1 MPRLLLIAPYFP
13 PIGVVGA
20 KRPLMLTR
28 HLPAHGWTPVVLAA
42 DPAGERTDASLL
54 DAVPQDLEVLRH
66 YRAPFSRAPAA
77 PASGLTEGPRGTLL
91 GWDPGNFTPTDRYL
105 WGTPAAIRAGRTL
118 VDSHGLKAVL
128 VSADPWSG
136 LLAGLAVARSRG
148 LPLVVDLRDPWSLQ
162 QAKMRLTPP
171 PVRAMIRALERRVF
185 RHAAAIVLNTEAARD
200 AYVAAYRGG
209 VPAER
214 FHAVRNAFDPGLFR
228 AEPSRPSERWTVV
241 HYGHFRRLV
250 PAEPLLAGFARFVA
264 LADRTPADTRLLL
277 VGSLPRSA
285 ASRAA
290 ELGLTPY
297 LEVRAP
303 VPYAES
309 LEVLGGADALAFIAT
324 GGMAL
329 TVPAKLYDYLAA
341 ARPILAVTDQPEP
354 ARLVAEAGLGEV
366 ARPDQPEEVA
376 QALLRLW
383 QRTQSPG
390 RGALDPAGLER
401 FSAREQARVMA
412 QILDGAVS
420 GRTPQP
426 G

>member
-28 HLPAHGWTPVVLAA
+28 HLPAQGWTPVVLAA

-54 DAVPQDLEVLRH
+54 DAVPADIEVVRP
-66 YRAPFSRAPAA
+66 YRAPFSRAPSP
-77 PASGLTEGPRGTLL
+77 PASGLTDGPRGTLF

-105 WGTPAAIRAGRTL
+105 WGTPAAIRAGRAL
-118 VDSHGLKAVL
+118 VDAHALRAVL
-128 VSADPWSG
+128 VTADPWSG
-136 LLAGLAVARSRG
+136 LLAGLAVARSRH

-171 PVRAMIRALERRVF
+171 PVRALIRALERRVF
-185 RHAAAIVLNTEAARD
+185 RAAAAIVLNTEAARD
-200 AYVAAYRGG
+200 AYVAAYDGV
-209 VPAER
+209 VPAGR
-214 FHAVRNAFDPGLFR
+214 FHAVRNAFDAGLFR
-228 AEPSRPSERWTVV
+228 AASPAPSARWTVV

-250 PAEPLLAGFARFVA
+250 PAEPLLEGFARFVA
-264 LADRTPADTRLLL
+264 LAGRGPAEARLLL

-285 ASRAA
+285 EARAA
-290 ELGLTPY
+290 ELGLAPY
-297 LEVRAP
+297 LEVRPP

-309 LEVLGGADALAFIAT
+309 LEVLGGADVLALVAT

-329 TVPAKLYDYLAA
+329 TIPAKLYDYLAA
-341 ARPILAVTDQPEP
+341 ARPILALTDQPEP
-354 ARLVAEAGLGEV
+354 ARLVAGGELGEV
-366 ARPDQPEEVA
+366 APPGKPEEVA

-383 QRTQSPG
+383 QRTQGPG
-390 RGALDPAGLER
+390 RGALDPARLEG
-401 FSAREQARVMA
+401 FTARAQARAMA
-412 QILDGAVS
+412 KILDGAVS
-420 GRTPQP
+420 GGAPET